1 MKRIVFSGREA
12 DCCKTGSSNS
22 LKNNCSAYMYPR
34 RPGYLS
40 VTVILAVLLMF
51 SGVLSAQKN
60 ATDALFD
67 KYSGKEGFSSVY
79 ISSRMLGLF
88 TPKEEGKELIN
99 RLSSIRILTAGNEGV
114 ARGTD
119 LYTELGRNMDLSLY
133 EELMVVKEAGQTT
146 KFLILPKGERIAE
159 LLVISG
165 GINDNS
171 LISIKGDFDL
181 KTLSGLSESTGISGL
196 ERLDSLEKE
205 E

>member
-1 MKRIVFSGREA
+1 
-12 DCCKTGSSNS
+12 
-22 LKNNCSAYMYPR
+22 MYPR